1 MASADIRDRVDAI
14 YNDATQL
21 ANARDYLNMLAS
33 SEGTAGRG
41 DRGYN
46 VMFRGDLINDYSRHP
61 NMMHTYT
68 DKNGKQGGST
78 AAGRYQFLYKTYNE
92 MAKRLGITDFSP
104 ESQDKVAIALMLE
117 KGVDFSDGAD
127 FGRNVAKINN
137 VWTSLAGS
145 SLGMQ
150 HHSVRSFQQNLDAF
164 NQSRH
169 SRGLSPVT
177 SFWDKTTYQT
187 DPASLTTGMSQA
199 DMQKMTAQA
208 NSYLESLGLPQGG
221 FLGQALSNI
230 NNKIYAQPGA
240 IPFQMYSGN
249 KFTVSSDP
257 NLTGQNVS
265 AMAARLHNTDPNAL
279 YGVSVTSNG
288 IVGTANLTQPAQTQ
302 PAPTVAPAPAPAQQG
317 LPTAQPKTP
326 VSGASNGGASTPQ
339 APSTGAPQTMVYPKS
354 EDYYTGE
361 TASGGIVRWD
371 PATGNVN
378 VAQPVVTQYRTG
390 TPQSLA
396 EVPNASGVSSVFAGM
411 PVLQSTGNAPASSLT
426 GVAPLNDYELE
437 QKVLQ
442 LGNTNTVIPTSSGL
456 PDANRT
462 AVVPERQPVVPVPA
476 DGIIPAVTPTT
487 QTGTGSGDVT
497 VGTWVIPTGSNGIPQ
512 FQNTSVDALRDLLDQ
527 TQIKQRDL
535 PTFRP
540 VEL

>member
-1 MASADIRDRVDAI
+1 
-14 YNDATQL
+14 
-21 ANARDYLNMLAS
+21 
-33 SEGTAGRG
+33 
-41 DRGYN
+41 
-46 VMFRGDLINDYSRHP
+46 
-61 NMMHTYT
+61 
-68 DKNGKQGGST
+68 
-78 AAGRYQFLYKTYNE
+78 
-92 MAKRLGITDFSP
+92 
-104 ESQDKVAIALMLE
+104 
-117 KGVDFSDGAD
+117 
-127 FGRNVAKINN
+127 
-137 VWTSLAGS
+137 
-145 SLGMQ
+145 
-150 HHSVRSFQQNLDAF
+150 
-164 NQSRH
+164 
-169 SRGLSPVT
+169 
-177 SFWDKTTYQT
+177 
-187 DPASLTTGMSQA
+187 
-199 DMQKMTAQA
+199 
-208 NSYLESLGLPQGG
+208 
-221 FLGQALSNI
+221 
-230 NNKIYAQPGA
+230 
-240 IPFQMYSGN
+240 
-249 KFTVSSDP
+249 
-257 NLTGQNVS
+257 
-265 AMAARLHNTDPNAL
+265 
-279 YGVSVTSNG
+279 
-288 IVGTANLTQPAQTQ
+288 
-302 PAPTVAPAPAPAQQG
+302 
-317 LPTAQPKTP
+317 
-326 VSGASNGGASTPQ
+326 
-339 APSTGAPQTMVYPKS
+339 MVYPKS

>member
-1 MASADIRDRVDAI
+1 MASADIRDRVDAV
-14 YNDATQL
+14 YNNATQL

-46 VMFRGDLINDYSRHP
+46 VMFRGDLISDYSRHP

-78 AAGRYQFLYKTYNE
+78 AAGRYQFLYKTYDA
-92 MAKRLGITDFSP
+92 MAKRLGIMDFSP

-169 SRGLSPVT
+169 SRGMSPVT

-208 NSYLESLGLPQGG
+208 NSYLESLGLPRDG
-221 FLGQALSNI
+221 FLGQALSDI
-230 NNKIYAQPGA
+230 SKKVYAQPGA

-257 NLTGQNVS
+257 NLTDQNVS

-288 IVGTANLTQPAQTQ
+288 IVGTANLTQPAVTPVVNNT
-302 PAPTVAPAPAPAQQG
+302 PAPVTTRQG

-326 VSGASNGGASTPQ
+326 VSGAPNGGASTPQ
-339 APSTGAPQTMVYPKS
+339 APATGAPQTMVYPKS
-354 EDYYTGE
+354 EDYHTGE
-361 TASGGIVRWD
+361 IASGGMVRWD
-371 PATGNVN
+371 PASGDNYV
-378 VAQPVVTQYRTG
+378 VQPVVTQYRTG
-390 TPQSLA
+390 TPQSPA
-396 EVPNASGVSSVFAGM
+396 EVPNVGGVSDAFAGL
-411 PVLQSTGNAPASSLT
+411 PSIQTIASK
-426 GVAPLNDYELE
+426 P
-437 QKVLQ
+437 
-442 LGNTNTVIPTSSGL
+442 
-456 PDANRT
+456 
-462 AVVPERQPVVPVPA
+462 VPVPA
-476 DGIIPAVTPTT
+476 
-487 QTGTGSGDVT
+487 T
-497 VGTWVIPTGSNGIPQ
+497 VGGVPDAFSGFPAIQSTGLKLGTSLSGEPQSDTSTTSQPVTQVGAWVIPTGSNGIPQ
-512 FQNTSVDALRDLLDQ
+512 FQNTSVDALRDLLGQ